1 MLDFFYK
8 KNKLITGLQFMNR
21 NLVLNDRSFIGKT
34 IYVYNGR
41 KFVSLLI
48 KENMLNYKLGD
59 FVFTRRIL
67 LKKKKKKYGARRKS
81 N

>member
-1 MLDFFYK
+1 MLNLFFKKYK
-8 KNKLITGLQFMNR
+8 LLNGLQFTNR
-21 NLVLNDRSFIGKT
+21 NLILRDKSFVGKT
-34 IYVYNGR
+34 LFVYNGK

-59 FVFTRRIL
+59 FIFTRRIL
-67 LKKKKKKYGARRKS
+67 LKKKKKNGARRKS